1 MAVPVI
7 AIIAAF
13 SLFHTQPARL
23 DDQGKVKLRVMS
35 AVAPPTP
42 ELAREAVQRSELI
55 QFALS
60 KVAKVPAA
68 APSAGEETA
77 DDRIILAANN
87 TPAGE
92 HKSAV
97 APIAPEV
104 SKPALL
110 HRQIARKPVDIR
122 PGKLRTAVQ
131 RRKLQVPKPVLA
143 ARPAAAG
150 SWLTASLQWPVSLA
164 SKTIAPVKQSFAPVR
179 KTWVRTVGQA
189 GDALETL
196 KKKIL

>member
-1 MAVPVI
+1 MSASEKTASEKQNVFIFSSTRSRGQELALVAVPVI

-13 SLFHTQPARL
+13 SLLHTQPARL

-42 ELAREAVQRSELI
+42 ELAREAVQGSELI

-97 APIAPEV
+97 APIAP
-104 SKPALL
+104 
-110 HRQIARKPVDIR
+110 
-122 PGKLRTAVQ
+122 
-131 RRKLQVPKPVLA
+131 
-143 ARPAAAG
+143 
-150 SWLTASLQWPVSLA
+150 
-164 SKTIAPVKQSFAPVR
+164 
-179 KTWVRTVGQA
+179 
-189 GDALETL
+189 
-196 KKKIL
+196 